1 MRRRFVLLSPAL
13 AALPRPIGAESVL
26 ELVMFER
33 AGCSYCRAWLAEIGP
48 IYPRSAEGRLAPLR
62 RVDIARS
69 RPPDLAAVS
78 GIVHTP
84 TFVLR
89 RDGQEVG
96 RITGYPGEA
105 FFWGLLGNLLRRA
118 GAEVVE
124 G

>member
-1 MRRRFVLLSPAL
+1 MRRRHVLLPLL
-13 AALPRPIGAESVL
+13 AALPRRAGAEPVL

-33 AGCSYCRAWLAEIGP
+33 AGCLYCRAWLAEIGP
-48 IYPRSAEGRLAPLR
+48 IYLKSAEGRLAPLR
-62 RVDIARS
+62 RVDIAGP

-78 GIVHTP
+78 GIVYTP

-89 RDGQEVG
+89 RDGREIG

-105 FFWGLLGNLLRRA
+105 FFWGLLGNLLRDA
-118 GAEVVE
+118 GAAPA